1 MCGICGSTADP
12 RGDAARRMA
21 ARMTHRGPDDDG
33 FHVDPSGVAL
43 GARRLSV
50 IDVEGG
56 HQPVRNEDGT
66 VWAVLNGEIY
76 NHRRLREGLRAAGH
90 VFRSETDTE
99 VLVHLYEHY
108 GSAMVHA
115 LEGMY
120 AFAVWDARDRE
131 LLLCRD
137 RFGEKPLFYARDGGT
152 LVFASE
158 LTALVDGLGDVPA
171 VRADVVDAFLILGYV
186 PGTSAIRAG
195 VDQLAPGHLL
205 RWSAREPDREPERYW
220 TLPPRSKVEGRSTD
234 HLVAELEEVFDDAV
248 RSRLVADVPVGLF
261 LSGGVDSTLVAAV
274 AAHAVPGVLKTFTV
288 GYDVGTVNELDTA
301 RAAAQ
306 ALGTDHHE
314 VLLTGEGAAAALPP
328 LMAGLDQPLADPA
341 LVALHEV
348 AGLARE
354 SVTVAVGG
362 EGADELFGGYP
373 RYRWLARADTLG
385 RAMPAPLAAGTVRA
399 GQRVLPNGRA
409 QRLTHVMAPA
419 PSTERHLDWV
429 TDRRRQARSALYGER
444 LLDWAAS
451 PTVVGDADACL
462 ADTNGD
468 VSDRFMRLDQ
478 RRFLP
483 DNVLMKSDRAGMLRS
498 LEVRTPYLERSLAEF
513 AASIP
518 THHHL
523 RQGGK
528 ALLRRLLPRLLP
540 TYKDRPKTAFRIPL
554 DDWLRGPLAPLVDA
568 QHEGP
573 LVRDGWIDKRGF
585 ADAVAE
591 HRAGRVERA
600 GLVWHLLTL
609 GLWLEGQGDAT
620 A

>member
-158 LTALVDGLGDVPA
+158 LTALADGLGDVPA

-354 SVTVAVGG
+354 RVTVAVGG

-451 PTVVGDADACL
+451 ATVVGDADACL

-483 DNVLMKSDRAGMLRS
+483 DNVLMKADRAGMLRS

-513 AASIP
+513 AAAIP

-573 LVRDGWIDKRGF
+573 LVRDGWIDQRGF

-609 GLWLEGQGDAT
+609 GLWLEGQGDA
-620 A
+620 AA